1 MSTATLSDPELLPG
15 YWVDP
20 SSGALRTIPWP
31 GDHALPVGHP
41 DRLALLPPSLGRFLI
56 AWGEQHMHHH
66 LTGQHWSYSPGQKMF
81 LRQWYAV
88 RPDLRWIYRSGVKRG
103 AKGTGKDPFGGAWAN
118 TELCAPVRPV
128 GFAEAGDTYECG
140 CGWTYP
146 YMQGEPMGQPHN
158 LALVQIAANSEA
170 QAADV
175 LRVANGMVPQAMRAE
190 FGFDVGITR
199 TLLANGSRIELL
211 TASQASS
218 EGDPA
223 TAIVLNESHH
233 MTRSSGGH
241 AVAAVARRNA
251 AKAPSYARARI
262 LELTNAHLQGSD
274 SEAERSFTAWQNQV
288 SGKSKN
294 SDILYDSIEALPST
308 RIEDD
313 ESLLRGLEQAYMDA
327 PWKLDDLET
336 LVAEIQDTRTS
347 VGDTV
352 RYYLNGL
359 GTAEDAWVDP
369 NNFDAGARADEVVLP
384 GEKVAIF
391 LDCSKSDDS
400 TGIVGTRLSDLFNF
414 TIGVWQKPHGD
425 RGNGWLAPRN
435 EVDAK
440 LREALDLYSPQ
451 WVGID
456 PSPAEDDET
465 AANYWMPMID
475 AIHRDYKDRIPNW
488 ATPGAGG
495 HSVLFDMRR
504 SSKGGADRV
513 KQTTEM
519 CELLATRIDEE
530 HDLLHDGNPI
540 LRNHVHNAR
549 RRPNAF
555 GIGIGKESRSSS
567 KKIDLAFCMV
577 GSNLGARIALNSGKT
592 EKRKAGVVW

>member
-1 MSTATLSDPELLPG
+1 M
-15 YWVDP
+15 
-20 SSGALRTIPWP
+20 
-31 GDHALPVGHP
+31 
-41 DRLALLPPSLGRFLI
+41 
-56 AWGEQHMHHH
+56 
-66 LTGQHWSYSPGQKMF
+66 GQKMF
-81 LRQWYAV
+81 LRQWYSV
-88 RPDLRWIYRSGVKRG
+88 RPDLRWVYRSGVKRG

-128 GFAEAGDTYECG
+128 GFAEAGDAYECD
-140 CGWTYP
+140 CGWVYR
-146 YMQGEPMGQPHN
+146 YQAGEPIASPHN

-175 LRVANGMVPQAMRAE
+175 LRVANAMVPQAMRQE

-199 TLLANGSRIELL
+199 TQLANGSRTELL

-251 AKAPSYARARI
+251 AKAPSYARARL

-274 SEAERSFTAWQNQV
+274 SEAERSFEAWQNQV

-294 SDILYDSIEALPST
+294 QDILYDSIEASPST
-308 RIEDD
+308 QIED
-313 ESLLRGLEQAYMDA
+313 EASLLVGLEQAYMDA
-327 PWKLDDLET
+327 PWKLEDLDT

-369 NNFDAGARADEVVLP
+369 NNFDAGSRADELVLP

-425 RGNGWLAPRN
+425 RGKGWLAPRA

-440 LREALDLYSPQ
+440 LREALNMYSPQ

-475 AIHRDYKDRIPNW
+475 DIHRDYKDKLPNW

-504 SSKGGADRV
+504 SSRGGADRV
-513 KQTTEM
+513 KLTTEM
-519 CELLATRIDEE
+519 CELLAQRIDEE

-577 GSNLGARIALNSGKT
+577 GSNVGARIALNSGKS
-592 EKRKAGVVW
+592 EKRKAGNVW